1 MIYLTA
7 YDLLTIDQL
16 SGKTDTLPTGKEYGA
31 TTNRNWLSFTTRII
45 VSGMIVSMAIQ
56 NDRQN

>member
-1 MIYLTA
+1 MSYLTA

-16 SGKTDTLPTGKEYGA
+16 SGKTDTLPTGLEPVVEAATVWLKA
-31 TTNRNWLSFTTRII
+31 TTR
-45 VSGMIVSMAIQ
+45 MIVFGLIIAESIE